1 MRVKICGT
9 GTPADLAC
17 AVAAGADAAGFLM
30 GITHVT
36 QDAVTPAEAAAMI
49 ATMPPFIEPVAVTHF
64 QKPSDLIRIVEE
76 SQVTTLQ
83 IQDVVSLEDVD
94 EVRSA
99 LPYLRIMKAVHVMDV
114 SAIETAKYFADAVDA
129 ILLDTRTSERIG
141 GTGIPHDWGISA
153 RIVEE
158 VRVPVI
164 LAGGLTP
171 ENVSEAIRR
180 VRPYAVDV
188 HTGVKKNG
196 VRDAERTRAF
206 VVNARA
212 AALTLE

>member
-1 MRVKICGT
+1 M
-9 GTPADLAC
+9 
-17 AVAAGADAAGFLM
+17 
-30 GITHVT
+30 
-36 QDAVTPAEAAAMI
+36 
-49 ATMPPFIEPVAVTHF
+49 
-64 QKPSDLIRIVEE
+64 
-76 SQVTTLQ
+76 
-83 IQDVVSLEDVD
+83 
-94 EVRSA
+94 
-99 LPYLRIMKAVHVMDV
+99 
-114 SAIETAKYFADAVDA
+114 
-129 ILLDTRTSERIG
+129 
-141 GTGIPHDWGISA
+141 
-153 RIVEE
+153 EE

-212 AALTLE
+212 AALTLQ